1 MGFTCGRLMA
11 LESSEG
17 NEQTKTPQP
26 KYVFPYCLPWGEF
39 ASGNGENFGLQEFF
53 CSSSVC
59 PENVEAMLASF
70 HSL

>member
-39 ASGNGENFGLQEFF
+39 ASGNGENFGL
-53 CSSSVC
+53 
-59 PENVEAMLASF
+59 
-70 HSL
+70 